1 MLKDPPG
8 VSWSW
13 PTVDAGTLVGES
25 ALCGKEDSVSALWQR
40 RRGRWMCLVSVFS
53 PLFDNHLAEHDPPW
67 RTMIRPGGR
76 RSALA
81 DDDPPLPIR
90 PRQRPLAA
98 SGRMCQNEFSPD
110 SCTGQ
115 KQTTNI
121 GAGHRFPAHP
131 ILAVDLRADTQA
143 DTQADSP
150 ADPQRT
156 PRGAQADP
164 AEVMWAS
171 YSVGYA
177 PLR

>member
-1 MLKDPPG
+1 
-8 VSWSW
+8 
-13 PTVDAGTLVGES
+13 
-25 ALCGKEDSVSALWQR
+25 
-40 RRGRWMCLVSVFS
+40 
-53 PLFDNHLAEHDPPW
+53 
-67 RTMIRPGGR
+67 MIRPSGR
-76 RSALA
+76 RSAIA
-81 DDDPPLPIR
+81 YSASATSIGSKRTNVR
-90 PRQRPLAA
+90 PASAGQQRQ
-98 SGRMCQNEFSPD
+98 SECSPD
-110 SCTGQ
+110 SCTAQ

-156 PRGAQADP
+156 PKGPQADP